1 MRTEPTPMVT
11 YRLHT
16 RRQFS
21 LYVEED
27 IELQAHVLKTSEAHQ
42 KLLTLLKEHN
52 EQKEAVRQLCIEF
65 RRKIKSTSCCVTDNG
80 DLATLIRSIEAIF
93 KLQRGLSLLAGGSS
107 GS

>member
-42 KLLTLLKEHN
+42 KLLEAQKEHN
-52 EQKEAVRQLCIEF
+52 SKKEQVRQLCIEF
-65 RRKIKSTSCCVTDNG
+65 KRRVKSASCCMSDNTDLEN
-80 DLATLIRSIEAIF
+80 LIKSIEAVYNF
-93 KLQRGLSLLAGGSS
+93 QRGWSLLAGSS
-107 GS
+107 RT